1 MPAAGSEPRLP
12 KPKALLMLAKEQ
24 ASDVTMGT
32 SAREALLSALGGMR
46 ARMPSLVPSAHAC
59 LACID
64 AAPASTESCLPLAG
78 SYFCRIQTHQS

>member
-32 SAREALLSALGGMR
+32 SAKEALLSPLGGMG

-59 LACID
+59 LASD
-64 AAPASTESCLPLAG
+64 K
-78 SYFCRIQTHQS
+78 